1 MRLRKNLLAV
11 TATTT
16 VALITAALTLPA
28 TAAYAA
34 PATGTRT
41 STSATAPGPAI
52 DSFSLLRTDQG
63 YAFRA
68 DTTGDV
74 DHFNF
79 IATPVYDS
87 GETGPNTTITVS
99 QPGADGS
106 WQTTGPLNLPYGNYY
121 LSMVAV
127 APDGTTSA
135 TTTVS
140 GVLPF
145 EPQPDFHN
153 TTLTPGQLTYTGQTI
168 TATGQLTT
176 YNPDTG
182 DTGTPWSGSM
192 PVELLVDN
200 AIVASTQTL
209 GTDGSYSLSYTPVLN
224 VPVLPGAQPVTNE
237 AVQVQADFYPA
248 QCPYSRCGPE
258 YVATP
263 VQNVP
268 VVTAPTRIVLD
279 QSAAANLIPGT
290 PDPITGTLQY
300 QGANGWQPLPDT
312 GVYLH
317 TDNDPL
323 DYFGSSSATTDADGR
338 FTLTATTPVAP
349 GTWTLSTTSFDGTI
363 SSYFS
368 SSQTPYTIT
377 SVQQQLTLRLATP
390 LMNANSD
397 LTFYQLVQST
407 DSVVPGGHVYLQQSP
422 NGSTGWT
429 TVDTLPAASNPYF
442 DWTTVTRQVTNPH
455 GYWRLYAPAS
465 PGFPEPAYSNT
476 IHTFRYQTRI
486 TGGPTTT
493 HAHKDQAVTFTG
505 HLQYQGYGPWTART
519 GTTVELLYRPNGST
533 HTYVMATARTNSQ
546 GAFTTKA
553 KIPGSGTWSLT
564 YQTTSNWYTDSTTS
578 TYIHLL

>member
-1 MRLRKNLLAV
+1 MRLRKNLPTV
-11 TATTT
+11 TAATTL
-16 VALITAALTLPA
+16 ALITAALALPA
-28 TAAYAA
+28 SNAYAA
-34 PATGTRT
+34 PVNGTHT
-41 STSATAPGPAI
+41 TASATDPRPSIHG
-52 DSFSLLRTDQG
+52 FSLLKTDQG
-63 YAFRA
+63 YAFWSTA
-68 DTTGDV
+68 TGDV

-79 IATPVYDS
+79 IVTPVYA
-87 GETGPNTTITVS
+87 GRVTGPSTTITVS

-106 WQTTGPLNLPYGNYY
+106 WQTSGPLNLPYGNYY

-127 APDGTTSA
+127 ASDGTTSA
-135 TTTVS
+135 TTTVG
-140 GVLPF
+140 GVVPF

-153 TTLTPGQLTYTGQTI
+153 TTLTPGQITYNSQTI
-168 TATGQLTT
+168 TTTGQLTT

-182 DTGTPWSGSM
+182 DTGTPWSGSL

-200 AIVASTQTL
+200 AVEASTQTL
-209 GTDGSYSLSYTPVLN
+209 GADGSYSLSYTPVLN
-224 VPVLPGAQPVTNE
+224 VPVLPGAVPVTSE
-237 AVQVQADFYPA
+237 AVQVRAEFYPA
-248 QCPYSRCGPE
+248 QCPYSWCGPG
-258 YVATP
+258 YVTTP
-263 VQNVP
+263 LQSVP
-268 VVTAPTRIVLD
+268 VAAAPTRIVLD
-279 QSAAANLIPGT
+279 QTSAANLIPGT

-300 QGANGWQPLPDT
+300 QGADGWQPLPDT

-317 TDNDPL
+317 TSNDPQG
-323 DYFGSSSATTDADGR
+323 YFGGYAATTGPDGR
-338 FTLTATTPVAP
+338 FTLTATTPVNPAS
-349 GTWTLSTTSFDGTI
+349 WILSTTSYDGAI

-377 SVQQQLTLRLATP
+377 STQQQLTLRLATP

-397 LTFYQLVQST
+397 LTFYQLVEST
-407 DSVVPGGHVYLQQSP
+407 DAVVPGGHVYLQQSP

-429 TVDTLPAASNPYF
+429 TATTLPAANSPYF

-493 HAHKDQAVTFTG
+493 HARKDQAVTFTG

-533 HTYVMATARTNSQ
+533 HTYVMATTRTNSQ
-546 GAFTTKA
+546 GAFTTNA
-553 KIPGSGTWSLT
+553 KITGSGTWSLT

-578 TYIHLL
+578 TYIQLL